1 MLYQHWITFT
11 KQPCSFLFKVVYAG
25 DYATYERVKQA
36 ASVMANE
43 GEYFKFI
50 PTFADFH
57 LQMRWAKVCCITML
71 YKSVCVLASL
81 TDI

>member
-1 MLYQHWITFT
+1 MQVTM
-11 KQPCSFLFKVVYAG
+11 QP
-25 DYATYERVKQA
+25 T
-36 ASVMANE
+36 SVLSKLLLSWPMKENN
-43 GEYFKFI
+43 FKFI

-57 LQMRWAKVCCITML
+57 LQMRLAKVCCITML